1 MRTEQPDK
9 RTRLIET
16 ATKLAYGRGFRETSL
31 ADIAE
36 AARVPVGNVY
46 YYFKTK
52 EEVAEAVVERRLE
65 EFRAAR
71 AEWDRLSSPKE
82 RLLAFVGSVQANREQ
97 LARGGCPLGG
107 ACTGVD
113 RGGGSIA
120 EKYAALFHE
129 AMPLRAEDALLAGC
143 ARSCTGRAAL
153 SRRNPQRSSMSPCVG
168 LRSSFGPLGM
178 KRIHESSRST
188 SSRPFKVWRLLR
200 SAPTTARWWSWRQ
213 RDLKTGSGPCD
224 TESSSNHE
232 DR

>member
-1 MRTEQPDK
+1 MRTAQRDK

-52 EEVAEAVVERRLE
+52 EELAEAVVEARLE

-71 AEWDRLSSPKE
+71 AEWDCLSSPKE

-107 ACTGVD
+107 LCMELHKE
-113 RGGGSIA
+113 GGALAKKS
-120 EKYAALFHE
+120 AALYTVPMAWLEEQF
-129 AMPLRAEDALLAGC
+129 RALGREKDSRKLAVHFFTAFQGMAAVALGA
-143 ARSCTGRAAL
+143 
-153 SRRNPQRSSMSPCVG
+153 N
-168 LRSSFGPLGM
+168 
-178 KRIHESSRST
+178 
-188 SSRPFKVWRLLR
+188 
-200 SAPTTARWWSWRQ
+200 
-213 RDLKTGSGPCD
+213 D
-224 TESSSNHE
+224 
-232 DR
+232 